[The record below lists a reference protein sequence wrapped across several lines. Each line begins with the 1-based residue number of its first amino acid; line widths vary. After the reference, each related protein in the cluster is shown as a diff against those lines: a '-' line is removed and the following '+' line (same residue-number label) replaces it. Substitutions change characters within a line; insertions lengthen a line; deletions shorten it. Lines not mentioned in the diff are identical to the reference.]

1 MELLQTIPTSSER
14 SWQNAGCLYHL
25 AILSDR
31 NSFVK
36 VDIVASQRTLF
47 CDFFMPTPLHSYT
60 VPLTRAQADKLQ
72 TLLQQRPFVFEKK
85 PYTLFAGHLDR
96 LNISVY
102 EKGPKL
108 LLQGRGIE
116 DFITFTLE
124 PEITGVALFGYDDV
138 HSPEQFSPHFGVD
151 ESGKGD
157 FLGPLVIAGVYV
169 DEQLAT
175 YFRDNGIRDSKGIG
189 TDQKI
194 RALATLIRRSKA
206 PIERI
211 IITPLKYNELY
222 KNFKNLNS
230 LLAWGHARILE
241 NLCERVPECP
251 RALSD
256 KFANARVLQNALQEK
271 GRKLQL
277 DQRTKAESDYAVAAA
292 SIIAREGFIDWLEK
306 EGKRLQVT
314 LPKGVST
321 KVKQTAS
328 DLLKQHGPHILP
340 HIAKMHFKTAMEI
353 QPKKE

>member
-1 MELLQTIPTSSER
+1 
-14 SWQNAGCLYHL
+14 
-25 AILSDR
+25 
-31 NSFVK
+31 
-36 VDIVASQRTLF
+36 
-47 CDFFMPTPLHSYT
+47 MPSPLHSHT
-60 VPLTRAQADKLQ
+60 IPLTTAQAEKLRG
-72 TLLQQRPFVFEKK
+72 LLKNRNFVFESK

-96 LNISVY
+96 LSIAVY

-124 PEITGVALFGYDDV
+124 PEITGIALLGYDDV
-138 HSPEQFSPHFGVD
+138 HSPEQFSPHFGID

-169 DEQLAT
+169 NEELAKH
-175 YFRDNGIRDSKGIG
+175 FRDSGIRDSKGISG
-189 TDQKI
+189 DKKI
-194 RALATLIRRSKA
+194 RELATLIRNSKA

-211 IITPLKYNELY
+211 VISPLKYNELY

-230 LLAWGHARILE
+230 LLAWGHARVLE
-241 NLCERVPECP
+241 NLCERVPNCP

-256 KFANARVLQNALQEK
+256 KFANERVLQRALQEK

-306 EGKRLQVT
+306 EGNRLQVI
-314 LPKGVST
+314 LPKGVSA

-328 DLLKQHGPHILP
+328 TLLKDHGPLILP
-340 HIAKMHFKTAMEI
+340 QIAKMHFKTASEI
-353 QPKKE
+353 ISQ

>member
-1 MELLQTIPTSSER
+1 
-14 SWQNAGCLYHL
+14 
-25 AILSDR
+25 
-31 NSFVK
+31 
-36 VDIVASQRTLF
+36 
-47 CDFFMPTPLHSYT
+47 MPSPLHSHT
-60 VPLTRAQADKLQ
+60 ISLTTAQAEKLRG
-72 TLLQQRPFVFEKK
+72 LLKNRNFVFESK

-96 LNISVY
+96 LSIAVY

-124 PEITGVALFGYDDV
+124 PEITGIALLGYDDV
-138 HSPEQFSPHFGVD
+138 HSPEQFSPHFGID

-169 DEQLAT
+169 NEELAKH
-175 YFRDNGIRDSKGIG
+175 FRDSGIRDSKGIG
-189 TDQKI
+189 SDKKI
-194 RALATLIRRSKA
+194 RELATLIRSSQA

-211 IITPLKYNELY
+211 VISPLKYNELY

-230 LLAWGHARILE
+230 LLAWGHARVLE
-241 NLCERVPECP
+241 NLCERVPNCP

-256 KFANARVLQNALQEK
+256 KFANERVLQNALQEK
-271 GRKLQL
+271 GKKLQL

-306 EGKRLQVT
+306 EGNRLQIL
-314 LPKGVST
+314 LPKGVSA

-328 DLLKQHGPHILP
+328 TLLKQHGPLILP
-340 HIAKMHFKTAMEI
+340 QIAKMHFKTTSEI
-353 QPKKE
+353 TS

>member
-1 MELLQTIPTSSER
+1 
-14 SWQNAGCLYHL
+14 
-25 AILSDR
+25 
-31 NSFVK
+31 
-36 VDIVASQRTLF
+36 
-47 CDFFMPTPLHSYT
+47 MPPPLHSHT
-60 VPLTRAQADKLQ
+60 VLLTTAQAEKLQ
-72 TLLQQRPFVFEKK
+72 AILKQRNFVFEKK
-85 PYTLFAGHLDR
+85 SYTLFAGHLDR
-96 LNISVY
+96 LSIAVY

-124 PEITGVALFGYDDV
+124 PEITGVALLGYDEI
-138 HSPEQFSPHFGVD
+138 HSPEQFSPHFGID

-169 DEQLAT
+169 NEQLAIH
-175 YFRDNGIRDSKGIG
+175 FRDSGIRDSKGISN
-189 TDQKI
+189 DKKI
-194 RALATLIRRSKA
+194 RELAAVIRQSKA

-211 IITPLKYNELY
+211 VISPLKYNQLY
-222 KNFKNLNS
+222 KSFKNLNS
-230 LLAWGHARILE
+230 LLAWGHARVLE
-241 NLCERVPECP
+241 NLCEKVPSCP

-256 KFANARVLQNALQEK
+256 KFASEHVLQRALQEK

-306 EGKRLQVT
+306 EGTLLGVT

-328 DLLKQHGPHILP
+328 NLVKQHGPEILP
-340 HIAKMHFKTAMEI
+340 QIAKMHFKTAGEI
-353 QPKKE
+353 